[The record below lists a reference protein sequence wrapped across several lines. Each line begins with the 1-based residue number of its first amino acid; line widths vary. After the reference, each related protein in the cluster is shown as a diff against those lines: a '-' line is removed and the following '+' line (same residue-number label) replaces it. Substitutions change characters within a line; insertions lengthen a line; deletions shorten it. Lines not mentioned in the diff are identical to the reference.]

1 MKATF
6 LRYASLSLIAVLGA
20 ATAGCATDDLDAS
33 DDSADTS
40 TVESD
45 LVANETPAWNFF
57 IGKGLTAVQTAGV
70 IGNLMQES
78 GMNPTI
84 AQIGGG
90 PGRGIA
96 QWSVGGRW
104 DTSAGDNLRQ
114 FAAQRGLTMT
124 ALNTELQFI
133 WFELTTFPG
142 YGLSQLRA
150 ATTITAAVTAFQDK
164 YEICGA
170 CAQANRISF
179 AQEAFNAFAGTTNS
193 GCSVHSDSK
202 LYCTNTAGAAM
213 RATPTNNGTI
223 VNHLR
228 TTFSFFE
235 CWGTGDL
242 HAGGNHT
249 WYRTIGDDNANRGWI
264 PAVDLNTTS
273 AFDANPSAQGL
284 PHC

>member
-1 MKATF
+1 MKAIS
-6 LRYASLSLIAVLGA
+6 LRYASLSLLAVLGA
-20 ATAGCATDDLDAS
+20 ATAGCATDDMTS
-33 DDSADTS
+33 DDTADTS
-40 TVESD
+40 TVESE

-57 IGKGLTAVQTAGV
+57 IGKGLTAVQTAGI

-78 GMNPTI
+78 GMSPTI
-84 AQIGGG
+84 AQSGGG

-104 DTSAGDNLRQ
+104 DTSAGDNLKQ
-114 FAAQRGLTMT
+114 YASQHGLAMT
-124 ALNTELQFI
+124 SLTTELDFI
-133 WFELTTFPG
+133 WFELTTFSG
-142 YGLSQLRA
+142 YGLAQLRA
-150 ATTITAAVTAFQDK
+150 STTITAAVTAFQNK

-170 CAQANRISF
+170 CDQTNRISF
-179 AQEAFNAFAGTTNS
+179 ANEAFNAFAGAS
-193 GCSVHSDSK
+193 AACSVHSDSK
-202 LYCTNTAGAAM
+202 LYCDNTAGAAM

-242 HAGGNHT
+242 HAGGNTT
-249 WYRTIGDDNANRGWI
+249 WYHTIGDDNATRGWV
-264 PAVDLNTTS
+264 PAVNLDTTS
-273 AFDANPSAQGL
+273 AFDANPSAHGL